1 MIETGKDRCQKSE
14 GRCQR
19 GKSKSKRERAWRMVH
34 GAKGRGHGVKMTQ
47 QNKQLTNI
55 VITGGCGFIGVNLV
69 RYLLNLDENIRIR
82 IVDNFSVGQPEDLG
96 RVCSIKRLEADQ
108 LNGWQDGLNL
118 VEGDILDEGLAEKI
132 CRGADGVVHLAAN
145 TGVIPSIENPRMDCI
160 TNVLGTFTYLDACR
174 KQSVPRFV
182 LASSGAP
189 LGEKVPPIHEEMVPR
204 PISPYGASKLCG
216 EAYCSAFYGSYNL
229 QTVCL
234 RFGNVYGPYST
245 RKGSV
250 VAKFIKQIIS
260 GENLIIYGD
269 GGQTRDFIYIDDLC
283 AAVWASLTTA
293 GVGGEVFQIATHKEH
308 TVSELA
314 EKLNNLALKYLGKS
328 SLVEHGAD
336 RRGEVRRNFSDISKA
351 LKMLSWEPK
360 WEFANGIE
368 ETLKWFLKEAD
379 IKRED

>member
-1 MIETGKDRCQKSE
+1 
-14 GRCQR
+14 
-19 GKSKSKRERAWRMVH
+19 
-34 GAKGRGHGVKMTQ
+34 MTQ

-69 RYLLNLDENIRIR
+69 RYLLKLEKNIRIR

-96 RVCSIKRLEADQ
+96 KICAIKRLEANQ
-108 LNGWQDGLNL
+108 LNGWQDGVSL
-118 VEGDILDEGLAEKI
+118 VEGDILDEDLAEKI
-132 CRGADGVVHLAAN
+132 CHGADGVLHLAAN
-145 TGVIPSIENPRMDCI
+145 TGVIPSIENPRMDCLV
-160 TNVLGTFTYLDACR
+160 NVLGTFTYLDACR
-174 KQSVPRFV
+174 KCSVPRFV

-189 LGEKVPPIHEEMVPR
+189 LGEQIPPIHEEMVAR

-245 RKGSV
+245 HKSSV
-250 VAKFIKQIIS
+250 VAKFIKQILS
-260 GENLIIYGD
+260 NENMIIYGN

-283 AAVWASLTTA
+283 AAVWASLTVA

-314 EKLNNLALKYLGKS
+314 EQLNNLALKCLGKS
-328 SLVEHGAD
+328 SLVEHEAK
-336 RRGEVRRNFSDISKA
+336 RKGEVRRNFSDISKA
-351 LKMLSWEPK
+351 QRMLNWEPK
-360 WEFANGIE
+360 WEFAKGIE
-368 ETLKWFLKEAD
+368 ETLKWFLKEGS
-379 IKRED
+379 IEGQS